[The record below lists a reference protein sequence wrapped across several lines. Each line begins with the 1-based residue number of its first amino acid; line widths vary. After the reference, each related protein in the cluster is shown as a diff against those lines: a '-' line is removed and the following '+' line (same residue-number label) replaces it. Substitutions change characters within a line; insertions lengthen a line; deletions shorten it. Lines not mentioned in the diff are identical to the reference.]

1 MVDEGLLLYLEQ
13 GVKST
18 TKLIDTIIAR
28 IDKGDLDTIIVA
40 STKGNTAVK
49 IAEAT
54 QDAVTVVSVTEFT
67 YDDEVKKTMK
77 KLKIVPVERV
87 ALPIQDRPGMGAALN
102 LFGAGMKAALE
113 VAAIAAER
121 KLTSGKIIAVGGGGR
136 GLDTALVVS
145 PAEPADFMNPDPK
158 RQMAVLEILAMRK
171 RE

>member
-1 MVDEGLLLYLEQ
+1 MVDEGLLLYLKQ

-18 TKLIDTIIAR
+18 TKLIDAVVAR

-67 YDDEVKKTMK
+67 YDNGVKKAMK
-77 KLKIVPVERV
+77 KLKIIPVEK
-87 ALPIQDRPGMGAALN
+87 ADLPIQDRPGMGTALN
-102 LFGAGMKAALE
+102 LFGAGVKAALE
-113 VAAIAAER
+113 VAAVAAER
-121 KLTSGKIIAVGGGGR
+121 ELTSGKVIAIGGGGR

-145 PAEPADFMNPDPK
+145 PAKPVDFTNPDPG